1 MVSLLI
7 ADDNKDFDINLFNS
21 IKKHNS
27 KISIV
32 GISINGIDTYEKIKL
47 LKPDIVLLD
56 IKMPFLD
63 GFQVIEKLVAEKI
76 KIPNIILITAD
87 HEVLSS
93 FNSSNLIYGV
103 FLKPINYNSLIK
115 TLNSII
121 NEKHTDKFNDEII
134 DILSDFDFNTK
145 SKGYKYLVECIR
157 TCLTSPFL
165 INNLEKKLYPS
176 IAKQFIDTNPSKIKW
191 NIEKSINSMYR
202 YTNKEILER
211 FFPNSKKLSPKYF
224 IETIISTI
232 SNC

>member
-27 KISIV
+27 KINIV
-32 GISINGIDTYEKIKL
+32 GISINGLDTYEKIKL

-63 GFQVIEKLVAEKI
+63 GFQVIGKLVTEKI
-76 KIPNIILITAD
+76 KIPKIILITAD

-93 FNSSNLIYGV
+93 FNSSNLIYGIL
-103 FLKPINYNSLIK
+103 LKPINYNSLTR

-145 SKGYKYLVECIR
+145 SKGYKYLVECIK

-165 INNLEKKLYPS
+165 INNLEKKLYPY
-176 IAKQFIDTNPSKIKW
+176 IASQFIDTNPSKIKW